1 MKTENYIIERIE
13 ALRAKRQMSRYRLA
27 QVSGL
32 SQSSVSNLLN
42 RSNVPS
48 IHTLEKICAGL
59 GVTLA
64 QFFAKDGKTL
74 DLTEDQEKIL
84 TVWSDLSAEEK
95 LRVYAFIQG
104 MKKD

>member
-13 ALRAKRQMSRYRLA
+13 ALREERQMSRYRLA

-42 RSNVPS
+42 RSNVPT
-48 IHTLEKICAGL
+48 IHTLEKICVGL

-84 TVWSDLSAEEK
+84 SVWGSLSEEER
-95 LRVYAFIQG
+95 LRVYAFMQG
-104 MKKD
+104 MRKD

>member
-13 ALRAKRQMSRYRLA
+13 ALREKRQMSRYRLA
-27 QVSGL
+27 QASGL
-32 SQSSVSNLLN
+32 PQSSVSNLLN

-48 IHTLEKICAGL
+48 IHTLEKICGGL

-74 DLTEDQEKIL
+74 DLTEEQEKIL
-84 TVWSDLSAEEK
+84 TVWDGLSEEEK
-95 LRVYAFIQG
+95 LRVYAFVQG
-104 MKKD
+104 MKKA